1 MCLAVPGKIL
11 EIQGDDPQ
19 LRFGRVSFGGI
30 VKQVSLACVPEAR
43 VDDYVL
49 VHVGMALSV
58 VDEKE
63 AAEVFGYLEKMGELE
78 ELAPAPPAGPPAAT
92 ARGPAATAP

>member
-11 EIQGDDPQ
+11 DIQGDDP
-19 LRFGRVSFGGI
+19 LFRTGRVSFGGVI
-30 VKQVSLACVPEAR
+30 KQVSLSCVPEAR

-58 VDEKE
+58 VDEAE
-63 AAEVFGYLEKMGELE
+63 AAEVFGYLKAMGDLE
-78 ELAPAPPAGPPAAT
+78 ELEPGKAGAGP
-92 ARGPAATAP
+92 GP